1 MKTVKSLEY
10 SDLLIKNVI
19 KATENEIESGFLGLI
34 IRYIRYKFIRKYFS
48 MQKCNQN
55 SRKKNYSWTG
65 ISMQLTNFEI

>member
-48 MQKCNQN
+48 MQKCDQN
-55 SRKKNYSWTG
+55 W
-65 ISMQLTNFEI
+65 